1 MSRRI
6 ACIAALLAFSAS
18 APPAVAQEAC
28 PGGRAWNGGCANPAL
43 VGAAGTTAYLRSL
56 GRLSDSALP
65 ILPREEWLPGH
76 PAGGLPRFG
85 LPNRDRVIPPTLT
98 P

>member
-1 MSRRI
+1 MSIRI
-6 ACIAALLAFSAS
+6 ACFAAILAVPAS
-18 APPAVAQEAC
+18 ALPASAQENC
-28 PGGRAWNGGCANPAL
+28 PGGRAWNGGCANAAL

>member
-6 ACIAALLAFSAS
+6 AGLVAILAVSAS
-18 APPAVAQEAC
+18 VPPAQAQNAC
-28 PGGRAWNGGCANPAL
+28 PAGRAWTGGCANGPL
-43 VGAAGTTAYLRSL
+43 VSAAGTTAYLRSL